1 MRNITPRSLGTE
13 EQRSALIPI
22 GVWVSL
28 ALNVVGLLF
37 TAGVI
42 YQRVVTLESKV
53 EELSKHREK
62 TDDLLG
68 KIQEVL
74 GRVDERLKIIMPGK

>member
-74 GRVDERLKIIMPGK
+74 GRVDERLKVLTK